1 MAQESH
7 GVFSSTLLS
16 APLPCA
22 CTSASCTIFSR
33 VAGRELLQKTLIR
46 VVFSQPGKRIITSIV
61 RHGPEMLL
69 EWDGCDEASGRK
81 QQQERAQH
89 GCT

>member
-22 CTSASCTIFSR
+22 CTSASCSIFSR
-33 VAGRELLQKTLIR
+33 VAGRGLLQKTLIR
-46 VVFSQPGKRIITSIV
+46 IVFSQLGKRIITSIV

-69 EWDGCDEASGRK
+69 ERDGCDGASRK

-89 GCT
+89 SCT

>member
-1 MAQESH
+1 MEYFQAP
-7 GVFSSTLLS
+7 SSLPRCLVLAHLPP
-16 APLPCA
+16 AP
-22 CTSASCTIFSR
+22 SFSR

-46 VVFSQPGKRIITSIV
+46 VAFSQPGKRIITSIV

-81 QQQERAQH
+81 QQQEKAQH

>member
-16 APLPCA
+16 APLPCS
-22 CTSASCTIFSR
+22 CTSASCSIFSR
-33 VAGRELLQKTLIR
+33 VAGRGLLQNILIR

-61 RHGPEMLL
+61 KHGAEMLL
-69 EWDGCDEASGRK
+69 EWDGCDGASSRK
-81 QQQERAQH
+81 
-89 GCT
+89 